1 MRRRL
6 GLTLLELL
14 VVLALVGLLLALTG
28 MNARKTIE
36 RQEEAAFVTGVKR
49 LFWDGGTR
57 ASSLGETLELRR
69 EQQMLVLYKD
79 TTPIRRLRIPEGT
92 TIDLPGGRIATFLPT
107 GKVELE
113 LTASC
118 SPYPSFAVQNAS
130 GRRCLE
136 VSRIGEVR
144 EVLP

>member
-1 MRRRL
+1 MRKRL

-14 VVLALVGLLLALTG
+14 VVLALLGLLLGLTG

-79 TTPIRRLRIPEGT
+79 TIPIRRLRIPEGVT
-92 TIDLPGGRIATFLPT
+92 TDLPTGKIATFLPT

-118 SPYPSFAVQNAS
+118 SPYPSFRVQNAS

-136 VSRIGEVR
+136 VSKIGEVT
-144 EVLP
+144 EVRP